1 MVEIRALA
9 SSVKFT
15 NSVQLSVCMQ
25 LKSRQ
30 NKKLSSRGFAIFGG
44 RLKNI
49 KQARWIS
56 FGTYDDGRHFLL
68 SLTDSP
74 PVEFKGTAS
83 RNVKAFLS
91 PYPHKCR

>member
-1 MVEIRALA
+1 MTDDFCCKALCDVKFSQRERKMVEIRALA
-9 SSVKFT
+9 SSVKFS

-25 LKSRQ
+25 LLSRQ
-30 NKKLSSRGFAIFGG
+30 NKNLSSRGFAIFGG

-74 PVEFKGTAS
+74 
-83 RNVKAFLS
+83 
-91 PYPHKCR
+91 